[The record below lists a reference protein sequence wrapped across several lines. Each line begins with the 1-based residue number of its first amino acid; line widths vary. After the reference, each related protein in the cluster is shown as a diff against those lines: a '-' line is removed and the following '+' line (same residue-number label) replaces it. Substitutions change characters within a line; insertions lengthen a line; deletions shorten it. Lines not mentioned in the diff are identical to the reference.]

1 MEMVPVNIYRAMATP
16 FDTDNGPSY
25 VQFGTSRAGG
35 EQVGMQFEIISGPES
50 GRRVPWYGSFSETKG
65 EKAKKTPA
73 QRTIESLRLCGFK
86 GNDLATLPSQEL
98 NQEVSITV
106 EHNEWEGK
114 VTARVQWVNEP
125 GSGGV
130 RMANP
135 LGQTELRRFAASMK
149 SKVAGIG
156 EIAGK
161 PAVREAP
168 PPVNGAPA
176 GREPGVDDD
185 IAF

>member
-1 MEMVPVNIYRAMATP
+1 MELVPVNIYRAMAVP
-16 FDTDNGPSY
+16 FETDGGPSY
-25 VQFGTSRAGG
+25 VQFGTSKNGG
-35 EQVGMQFEIISGPES
+35 EQVGMQFEIISGPEA
-50 GRRVPWYGSFSETKG
+50 GRRVPWYGSFSEKLG
-65 EKAKKTPA
+65 ERAKKTPA

-86 GNDLATLPSQEL
+86 GNDLANMPSQEL

-114 VTARVQWVNEP
+114 ITCRVQWVNEP

-149 SKVAGIG
+149 TKVAGIG

-168 PPVNGAPA
+168 TPAPA
-176 GREPGVDDD
+176 TNGSRQPGDDD
-185 IAF
+185 LTF